1 MFKSSSSL
9 FSALAANV
17 TAPIIGKENVLELRK
32 FYQPFGYHLVQPS
45 PWPILV
51 SFSLLAV
58 TLGLTMYMHG
68 YLHNSIQIILALSLT
83 TFGISLW
90 LRDVILEAT
99 FLGDHT
105 KEVTDNIVMGIVLF
119 IVSEVFVFLSVFWAA
134 FHSALSPSIAIGG
147 NWPPVG
153 ISSPSPYSIP
163 LFNTIILLSSGAYL
177 TLAHHGLIS
186 KRRNIS
192 VYFLY
197 FVIVL
202 AALFTGLQ
210 VFEYFQ
216 AGFSMSDSVYGST
229 FFASTGLHGIHVILG
244 TIFLTVGLFR
254 HFYFHY
260 TNNHHVGLE
269 FAIYYWQKIFLFN
282 KNNK

>member
-134 FHSALSPSIAIGG
+134 FHSALSPSIEQ
-147 NWPPVG
+147 
-153 ISSPSPYSIP
+153 
-163 LFNTIILLSSGAYL
+163 TIDS
-177 TLAHHGLIS
+177 
-186 KRRNIS
+186 
-192 VYFLY
+192 
-197 FVIVL
+197 VL
-202 AALFTGLQ
+202 AITLQ
-210 VFEYFQ
+210 IV
-216 AGFSMSDSVYGST
+216 
-229 FFASTGLHGIHVILG
+229 
-244 TIFLTVGLFR
+244 TIKRTLS
-254 HFYFHY
+254 
-260 TNNHHVGLE
+260 
-269 FAIYYWQKIFLFN
+269 AKN
-282 KNNK
+282 KSGCTSSEVVV